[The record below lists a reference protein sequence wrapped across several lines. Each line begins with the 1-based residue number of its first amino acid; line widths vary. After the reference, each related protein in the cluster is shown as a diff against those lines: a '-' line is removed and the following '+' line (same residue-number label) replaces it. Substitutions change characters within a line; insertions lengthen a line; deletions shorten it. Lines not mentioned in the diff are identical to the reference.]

1 MKYQEKQNDRTN
13 NQMDDVCRN
22 NVGYRQFLVI
32 NVFLRRNRMS
42 IYITLSYGKDGQL
55 AVLEQ
60 LGVEIVM
67 EETDDSRNSN

>member
-1 MKYQEKQNDRTN
+1 
-13 NQMDDVCRN
+13 
-22 NVGYRQFLVI
+22 
-32 NVFLRRNRMS
+32 MS